1 MREQQDAADRIE
13 AALDRI
19 ERLANAP
26 PQPAPPASA
35 PPEPAAGDAAL
46 AARLDQLIAQL
57 RAALDDAEA

>member
-13 AALDRI
+13 TALDRI

-26 PQPAPPASA
+26 PQLIPPASA
-35 PPEPAAGDAAL
+35 PPESAAGDAAL